1 MTIESALATLQRWKT
16 TRLVLPNQD
25 CNRLLK
31 LAVGVEGRYG
41 EIVMFRPRGREA
53 VRAVGVLPS
62 ANSVFQ
68 HMNLFQR
75 SELGDIEVPT
85 EVVDLGSG
93 AALKARRGELEFK
106 APGYLGNRQD
116 RGQRGTHFFE
126 KLFAD
131 IANAAN
137 TQTKSDQKK
146 HPILFVDLTAWSGDS
161 AAACPS

>member
-1 MTIESALATLQRWKT
+1 
-16 TRLVLPNQD
+16 
-25 CNRLLK
+25 
-31 LAVGVEGRYG
+31 
-41 EIVMFRPRGREA
+41 
-53 VRAVGVLPS
+53 
-62 ANSVFQ
+62 
-68 HMNLFQR
+68 MNLFQR
-75 SELGDIEVPT
+75 SEIGDIEVPT

-106 APGYLGNRQD
+106 APGSLGNRQD
-116 RGQRGTHFFE
+116 RGQRGTRFFE

-161 AAACPS
+161 AAACAN